1 MDYANLSRK
10 AAWAIE
16 FIDLSTA
23 AESVG
28 AQWEEHQI
36 GFLNYD
42 SRFAIDAKARQIA
55 WSFTAALDA
64 IADSRFNPGVPYL
77 FVSINLDEA
86 KEKIRYARAII
97 AGIDEQA
104 PACPVLVGDSQ
115 TTLEFSDGTRLIS
128 FPCRPPRGK
137 ARARIYLDEMAHYKE
152 GLDRQIYS
160 GALPATVRSD
170 GYVRIGSSTM
180 GATGLFWEIFTES
193 LRKYP
198 GFIRRIIP
206 WWQVRALCIDTGP
219 ASISAPQMLTEE
231 RVRLFG
237 TPALIEIFEN
247 MFLEDFQQ
255 EYECSWVDE
264 TTAWITW
271 DIIKRNQDEKLL
283 WWHATS
289 VDEALLMIPLVVAA
303 IEDGRVERT
312 LTGGVDVGRKRHLT
326 EFMAL
331 GRGAGAQM
339 PIRFSISLDRVE
351 YDDQERCLQ
360 EIITRLPFTQ
370 VLIDQNG
377 IGAQLA
383 ENLKK
388 KQESRRGW
396 TSLTPPRNYGQS
408 SLEYRQ
414 SVVLFRSH

>member
-1 MDYANLSRK
+1 MDYSRLGKK
-10 AAWAIE
+10 ADWAVDC
-16 FIDLSTA
+16 IDLPEA
-23 AESVG
+23 AASVG
-28 AQWEEHQI
+28 ARWEDHQL
-36 GFLNYD
+36 GFLNYAG
-42 SRFAIDAKARQIA
+42 RFAIDVKARQIA

-64 IADSRFNPGVPYL
+64 IVDSRFNPGLPYL

-86 KEKIRYARAII
+86 KEKIRYARAIL
-97 AGIDEQA
+97 AGIDNPDA
-104 PACPVLVGDSQ
+104 RPVVVADSQ

-137 ARARIYLDEMAHYKE
+137 ARARIYLDEMAHYKA

-170 GYVRIGSSTM
+170 GYIRIGSSTM
-180 GATGLFWEIFTES
+180 GATGLFWEIFTEN

-198 GFIRRIIP
+198 GFKRRLIP
-206 WWQVRALCIDTGP
+206 WWDVRALCIDVAP
-219 ASISAPQMLTEE
+219 ARLAAPTMLTEE

-255 EYECSWVDE
+255 EYECAWVDE
-264 TTAWITW
+264 ATAWITW
-271 DIIKRNQDEKLL
+271 EIIKRNQDDSLL
-283 WWHATS
+283 WWHAKS
-289 VDEALLMIPLVVAA
+289 VDDALLMIPLIAAA
-303 IEDGRVERT
+303 IEDGLIEST

-331 GRGAGAQM
+331 GRGTAAQM
-339 PIRFSISLDRVE
+339 PLRFSISLDRVE
-351 YDDQERCLQ
+351 YDDQERCFQ
-360 EIITRLPFTQ
+360 EVIDRLPFTQ

-396 TSLTPPRNYGQS
+396 TSLTRPRNFGQS
-408 SLEYRQ
+408 KLEYRQ
-414 SVVLFRSH
+414 SAAMSQFH